1 VKRIAIVAIP
11 VASVLLLV
19 GAALLIGSPE
29 PLVWL
34 PLSLATAVIGA
45 LLWARRA
52 GGVLAGLFV
61 LIGLSTPAGVAASAY
76 ALHARDRGWAAAGWA
91 AWVAQGAI
99 GLSVLFF
106 LIPQLFPTGRPAS
119 ARWRRLAVATVIDAA
134 ALVVIPSLGPS
145 TLFMD
150 NHPGVAHPVAI
161 IHRPTVDVL
170 YNVANTASLAIFVAS
185 AIVVVLRYRR
195 ARGDERLQMKW
206 FAAAAV
212 VAAIGL
218 VVGVGIVPDG
228 PAIVFALLAP
238 LIPIAAGIAILRYRL
253 YDIDVVIS
261 RALRYTLLA
270 AFITIVYV
278 AIVVGAGLV
287 SGSASSHIASIAATV
302 VVAVLFQPVRARA
315 ERLANRL
322 VYGERATP
330 YEVMAGF
337 SARVADTVSTDD
349 VLPQMAEAAGRG
361 VGAVEAVVRVAL
373 PVGGARVER
382 WTGETGI
389 RTGDPW
395 TVRVAYQGEPVGEL
409 TVRKPVDDPLTPA
422 ERELLADLGAQAGL
436 ALHNVRL
443 TEELGIR
450 VRELDE
456 QAAAL
461 RLSRERL
468 VTARDAQRRALQRDI
483 EAGAEHE
490 LLDIGRRLSEVRQP
504 DDLDALVERANAT
517 LDELR
522 DLARGIFPPLL
533 ADAGIVPALEAHVRK
548 VGARASIEAPAAFS
562 ERRFDGDVEACVYFC
577 CLQAIQN
584 VLRHAGNAPTT
595 VRFDVDA
602 DDLAFEI
609 ADGGPGFDV
618 ATQRRGMGLQIIQ
631 DRLDALEGSLVV
643 TSSPSGTRVIGRVPI
658 RRPASAA
665 TRP

>member
-212 VAAIGL
+212 VAAIGP

-422 ERELLADLGAQAGL
+422 ERELLEDLGAQAGL

>member
-52 GGVLAGLFV
+52 GGVLAGLFM

>member
-443 TEELGIR
+443 TEELAIR